1 MPLVGPIPD
10 TLLPLRGRYSV
21 ANKPKALS
29 AGTPPE
35 LGTKIR
41 TEGRAV
47 LVSAKTMPC
56 PNKLGPTL
64 SHGVHAEFTQSHT
77 ECTESHT
84 LANADQDCEFAELRR
99 RSTDSAKPND
109 SVRQGAPTRATPSG
123 TDGIPSRFYRVK
135 QNAPPGQHFGGQNR

>member
-84 LANADQDCEFAELRR
+84 LANADQDCRRTSAEIDGQRQ
-99 RSTDSAKPND
+99 AK
-109 SVRQGAPTRATPSG
+109 RQRAT
-123 TDGIPSRFYRVK
+123 RRA
-135 QNAPPGQHFGGQNR
+135 NACHPVWDRRNS